1 MDQLSAPE
9 LTVNPPHRVFLP
21 GESVSLPCSAP
32 STANVSRIQFFRNGQ
47 RIDVG
52 ELQRS
57 QYNGSSLQLSRVSDS
72 HNGEYSCEYWEIQ
85 SGREIPS
92 ERSRPIPIAVTAW
105 PPAPEL
111 TMSSQHRIFLRGESV
126 TLTCSAPRTA
136 KVSGFWFFR
145 DGRRISS
152 RELQWSQYN
161 VRSLQL
167 SCVSDTEAGVYNC
180 GYWETES
187 GRRIPSERSQNF
199 PIAVTDLPPQPE
211 LSMDPPSGAVS
222 EGFSLNFI
230 CMAPRDARERRF
242 HFYKDGIELVPG
254 DLGSEISTVEPRS
267 VNVSV
272 LSIPRAGPNVT
283 GEFTCGYE
291 ENVAGRWVLS
301 PRSQVA
307 TVTGN
312 FTVSAHDA
320 CLVLELVVGGSF
332 FLINGLIFL
341 VSYRLF

>member
-72 HNGEYSCEYWEIQ
+72 HNGEYS
-85 SGREIPS
+85 S
-92 ERSRPIPIAVTAW
+92 W
-105 PPAPEL
+105 PPAPKL
-111 TMSSQHRIFLRGESV
+111 TMSSQHRVFLRGESV

-145 DGRRISS
+145 DGQRISS

-167 SCVSDTEAGVYNC
+167 SCVSDSEAGVYNC

-230 CMAPRDARERRF
+230 CTAPRDARERRF